1 MTDRRE
7 EIGQGPDRPPVLARL
22 PLPPWWARVV
32 AAVVVVVLGGALLL
46 HQTRHAKPRGPS
58 TAPSAAPS
66 AGSSAASSGS
76 ASPTAPVVADFNL
89 GTFCKPVTD
98 GRTTLVVAFTV
109 INLSQATAKVT
120 GVEPVLPLGG
130 LRVVSTDV
138 SGGSCGAPRVAPA
151 GLDVVSGASLLVTF
165 RFLLPPG
172 CPQALPVQVA
182 VQVQTQAGVVADV
195 VPVYPDLGSIA
206 FHTCPGG

>member
-1 MTDRRE
+1 MTDGRE

-22 PLPPWWARVV
+22 PVPPWWARVL
-32 AAVVVVVLGGALLL
+32 AAVVVALLGGALLL
-46 HQTRHAKPRGPS
+46 HQARHAKPKGPS
-58 TAPSAAPS
+58 TAPSAA
-66 AGSSAASSGS
+66 SSGS
-76 ASPTAPVVADFNL
+76 PSPTAPVVADFNL

-98 GRTTLVVAFTV
+98 GRTTLLLAFTV

-151 GLDVVSGASLLVTF
+151 GLDVVSGGSLLVTF

-172 CPQALPVQVA
+172 CPQPLPVQVA

>member
-22 PLPPWWARVV
+22 PVPPWWARVL
-32 AAVVVVVLGGALLL
+32 AAVVVAVLAGALLV
-46 HQTRHAKPRGPS
+46 HQARHAKPALR
-58 TAPSAAPS
+58 SAAPS
-66 AGSSAASSGS
+66 ATSPGSP
-76 ASPTAPVVADFNL
+76 SPTAPVVADFNL
-89 GTFCKPVTD
+89 GTLCRPVTD
-98 GRTTLVVAFTV
+98 GRTTLLVSFTV
-109 INLSQATAKVT
+109 INLGQATAKVT

-138 SGGSCGAPRVAPA
+138 ASGDCGAPRVAPA
-151 GLDVVSGASLLVTF
+151 GLDVVSGGSLLVSF
-165 RFLLPPG
+165 RFLLPAG
-172 CPQALPVQVA
+172 CPQALPVQVGI
-182 VQVQTQAGVVADV
+182 QVQTRTGVVADV